1 MSSNRR
7 SLPGDVLRPRHGI
20 LVVEDE
26 ILLRMAAADEF
37 RRQGFTVFEA
47 GDANEARDILESEAV
62 DLLFT
67 DLQLSGARFPHPAGD
82 IDGLAL
88 TRHVRATR
96 PEIKVVIASGL
107 VRPDDN
113 PPEANMRIADAC
125 FGKPYDFVRIV
136 AVIRKLL
143 ANRDPR
149 PAPRNSIL
157 AFNPHTPPRP

>member
-1 MSSNRR
+1 
-7 SLPGDVLRPRHGI
+7 VI

-37 RRQGFTVFEA
+37 RRQGFAVFEA
-47 GDANEARDILESEAV
+47 GDANEARHILQSEAV

-67 DLQLSGARFPHPAGD
+67 DLQLSGARLPAPAAGF
-82 IDGLAL
+82 DGLAL
-88 TRHVRATR
+88 IRLVRATR
-96 PEIKVVIASGL
+96 PEMKVVIASGL

-113 PPEANMRIADAC
+113 LAEANMRIADAC

-149 PAPRNSIL
+149 PAPQSS
-157 AFNPHTPPRP
+157 AFAINPHTPPRP